1 MDEVVEDE
9 EEGAAL
15 VGREER
21 CEQRELQAGRTRQS
35 QPSLSGVMLD
45 C

>member
-21 CEQRELQAGRTRQS
+21 CEQRELQAGRARV
-35 QPSLSGVMLD
+35 SLLCLCVMLD